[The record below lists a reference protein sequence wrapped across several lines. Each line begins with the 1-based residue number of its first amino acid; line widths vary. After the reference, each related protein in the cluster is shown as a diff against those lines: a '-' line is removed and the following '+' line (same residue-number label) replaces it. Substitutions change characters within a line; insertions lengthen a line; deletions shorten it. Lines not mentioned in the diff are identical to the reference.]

1 MQDRNAQLLR
11 ELRDRDNQIDDVQM
25 EMNRE
30 LRLRAETK
38 IGKAKVETEVTKLKQ
53 ENAELKENLAVA
65 ETQRI
70 KQQEVIR

>member
-1 MQDRNAQLLR
+1 
-11 ELRDRDNQIDDVQM
+11 M

-65 ETQRI
+65 ET
-70 KQQEVIR
+70 